1 MSFSVDAHAFYG
13 QCFLN
18 DYPSAVVLIVCG
30 LYVPRAVGA
39 GGSAL
44 ATADVFAS
52 LRDALE
58 SLFAFKY
65 TIPADVVM
73 HLASSKGGDV
83 DTGTC
88 QSNPPWWWFQT
99 TPACGTGLLS
109 QCRWFCWLHDD
120 VIGWWTALRIA
131 YALCPVAVRVCVYV
145 FVRVFV

>member
-1 MSFSVDAHAFYG
+1 MCGFCVMSFSVDAHALFG
-13 QCFLN
+13 QCFLD
-18 DYPSAVVLIVCG
+18 DYPSVIVLIVCG

-88 QSNPPWWWFQT
+88 QSNLPWWHSSVWSH
-99 TPACGTGLLS
+99 GLVVAMSL
-109 QCRWFCWLHDD
+109 
-120 VIGWWTALRIA
+120 ALLA
-131 YALCPVAVRVCVYV
+131 S
-145 FVRVFV
+145 